1 MFDEKSKSLAISK
14 PHNFR
19 QILVIID
26 ADITSETCQ
35 QTYSDVINVIT
46 FCVLSPLELVN
57 MLKTEKV
64 FRRLPPCQI

>member
-46 FCVLSPLELVN
+46 FRVLTVH
-57 MLKTEKV
+57 
-64 FRRLPPCQI
+64 